1 MRPWLALFG
10 LLLLA
15 ALLGGILALGA
26 EHGLVALVPTPTPTA
41 SPQPTLLPTPL
52 PIIVE
57 PATALPTP
65 APTPLPADV
74 QGQQVA
80 QLKQQVAQQESL
92 LFVMLA
98 QQHLALGGEALEVN
112 DLVRANQELVAAH
125 AALDHAFEHAAEDLK
140 QVIDNERHEVSR
152 VRADLYIAPE
162 GLDDRIR
169 TMQDQLLALVP

>member
-1 MRPWLALFG
+1 MKPQLALFG

-26 EHGLVALVPTPTPTA
+26 EHASLALAPAPTPTVSPVPTP
-41 SPQPTLLPTPL
+41 LPTPL
-52 PIIVE
+52 PMIVE
-57 PATALPTP
+57 PATVLPTP
-65 APTPLPADV
+65 APTPLPADA

-80 QLKQQVAQQESL
+80 QLTQQVAQQESL
-92 LFVMLA
+92 LLVMLA
-98 QQHLALGGEALEVN
+98 QQHLALAHEALGAN

-125 AALDHAFEHAAEDLK
+125 AALDHAFERAAEELK